1 MARSATSGPQAHGAP
16 RRCPTEGKNS
26 TEGVADGPTAHQP
39 AEASSQTKTIDLYAR
54 KKSTRLFTLRVRH
67 CGVGATSQ

>member
-16 RRCPTEGKNS
+16 RRCPTEGRNS
-26 TEGVADGPTAHQP
+26 TKDEPT
-39 AEASSQTKTIDLYAR
+39 EAGSQTKTPDLYALR
-54 KKSTRLFTLRVRH
+54 KSTKLFTLRVRH